1 MTVEVGGREGNLPVP
16 GKVSNIG
23 FFSFCNVCF
32 TDALFNFSFA
42 SSVYLSLECQQILCE
57 GIPCS
62 MVITK
67 WISG

>member
-1 MTVEVGGREGNLPVP
+1 MEVGDRGGNLQVP

-23 FFSFCNVCF
+23 FFSFCSICL
-32 TDALFNFSFA
+32 TDALVYFSFA
-42 SSVYLSLECQQILCE
+42 SSVHLSLECQQILSK

-62 MVITK
+62 VVITK